1 MDYDYDYDSDETLC
15 TDFLVE
21 DDQALLVERENDL
34 LLLPKERKEIYINNL
49 KHEIVNLNIQI
60 DYCINNNFYCGHLL
74 YYLHRYKHVLH
85 QLLN

>member
-1 MDYDYDYDSDETLC
+1 MDYDYDSDDTLC
-15 TDFLVE
+15 TDYLVE
-21 DDQALLVERENDL
+21 DDQALLVEREYDL

-60 DYCINNNFYCGHLL
+60 DYCINNNIYCGHLL

-85 QLLN
+85 QLLK